1 MLTEVGI
8 ILRNFGDNP
17 KDLEKRFFILK
28 RRGLKKQTMIGV
40 LSWKLFFN
48 LNLDIYIKIITRI
61 FKIVNSLTEQNILFK
76 WC

>member
-8 ILRNFGDNP
+8 ILRNFAENP
-17 KDLEKRFFILK
+17 KDREKRFFILK